1 KAARGVAE
9 YLARVP
15 WVQFIGV
22 TGSVAAC
29 NALKKDDIDLIIIC
43 KKNRAWISRF
53 FIVLILKALGV
64 YPTGENREGKICPN
78 IIIDTNSMAWD
89 KDRQNLYV
97 AHEIF
102 RILPVFD
109 RGDAEPGQTYFDFF
123 RENDWIWDFLDG
135 KAVNKE

>member
-1 KAARGVAE
+1 YLHAGNKDLNDRDFKVAIKDLQKKKLIKHIGDEFSLMGYKPVNAAQRHEFSLKHIKAARGVAE

-53 FIVLILKALGV
+53 
-64 YPTGENREGKICPN
+64 
-78 IIIDTNSMAWD
+78 
-89 KDRQNLYV
+89 
-97 AHEIF
+97 
-102 RILPVFD
+102 
-109 RGDAEPGQTYFDFF
+109 
-123 RENDWIWDFLDG
+123 
-135 KAVNKE
+135 